1 MTTSRSFTKDESDR
15 ITTQLQKPL
24 GPEFLTQRPGPTGRL
39 TYIEGKTAINLAN
52 EIFGFNGWSSNIK
65 DTTIDFVDVLET
77 GRINLGVSV
86 TVRITLKDGTY
97 HEDIGY
103 GSSENTK
110 SKAIAFEKARKQAV
124 TDATKRALRN
134 FGNALGNCIYDKV
147 YLNGIGRMA
156 NPQIKFLP
164 GNLYRH
170 QQFDTSNKSTTPQQ
184 QQQPTDN
191 AFESK
196 IKIERILPPSLT
208 DSGNA
213 RVSTSMHH
221 HQPLIPED
229 GFSYEGEDDIFEQD
243 FNEAD
248 LRALEDGMSIEQ
260 RLDPIPL
267 SSSSATKINSSTLT
281 NEDNDNNNSS
291 KKRSQTSSDSQNDSN
306 NKKTKA

>member
-65 DTTIDFVDVLET
+65 DTTIDF
-77 GRINLGVSV
+77 
-86 TVRITLKDGTY
+86 
-97 HEDIGY
+97 DIGY

>member
-65 DTTIDFVDVLET
+65 DTTIDFVSPYIEQMHCNTHV
-77 GRINLGVSV
+77 
-86 TVRITLKDGTY
+86 Y
-97 HEDIGY
+97 ADI
-103 GSSENTK
+103 
-110 SKAIAFEKARKQAV
+110 AIAFEKAKKQAV

>member
-1 MTTSRSFTKDESDR
+1 MNVGFANGIHQIDQRQLSR
-15 ITTQLQKPL
+15 
-24 GPEFLTQRPGPTGRL
+24 
-39 TYIEGKTAINLAN
+39 A
-52 EIFGFNGWSSNIK
+52 
-65 DTTIDFVDVLET
+65 
-77 GRINLGVSV
+77 
-86 TVRITLKDGTY
+86 TLKPK
-97 HEDIGY
+97 DIGY